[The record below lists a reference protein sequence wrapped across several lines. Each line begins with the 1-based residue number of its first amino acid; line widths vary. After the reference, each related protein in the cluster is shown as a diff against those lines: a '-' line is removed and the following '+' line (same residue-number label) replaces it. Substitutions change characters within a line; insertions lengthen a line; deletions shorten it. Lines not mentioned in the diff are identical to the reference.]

1 MFSGMIMDIV
11 LYYSPTSICSLRVKW
26 VFDYKGIDY
35 KLVDVSAVDSDHVFF
50 SLSPYGY
57 VPIVTVDDEV
67 LSESMAIAEFA
78 EDSFGEPTLFPG
90 NSLNR
95 ARIREVCEFVN
106 STIHP
111 AQNSSILRFLN
122 PGLSDAERVELRIN
136 WINHCLDRLKPR
148 LWRVS
153 QFAVGTNFSLADI
166 FLFEICVKLVSLG
179 GELSSDY
186 AQYCGFIESS
196 GFRTGS
202 KR

>member
-1 MFSGMIMDIV
+1 MNIV
-11 LYYSPTSICSLRVKW
+11 LYYSPSSNCSLRVKW

-35 KLVDVSAVDSDHVFF
+35 KLVDVSGVDADHAFF

-78 EDSFGEPTLFPG
+78 EETFGEPSLFPG

-95 ARIREVCEFVN
+95 SHIREVCEFVN

-122 PGLSDAERVELRIN
+122 PELRDGKRVELRIN
-136 WINHCLDRLKPR
+136 WINHCLARLKPR
-148 LWRVS
+148 LWKGS
-153 QFAVGTNFSLADI
+153 QFAVGTSFSLADI

-179 GELSSDY
+179 GELSDDY
-186 AQYCGFIESS
+186 AEYRSFIESS
-196 GFRTGS
+196 GFRTGL